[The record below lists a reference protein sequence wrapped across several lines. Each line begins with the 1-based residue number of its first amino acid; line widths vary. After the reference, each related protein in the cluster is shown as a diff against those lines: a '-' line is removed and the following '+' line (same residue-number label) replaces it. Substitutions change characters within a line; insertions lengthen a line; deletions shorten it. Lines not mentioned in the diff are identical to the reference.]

1 MQSAVPRRFIPF
13 DNAGLQFYT
22 VDVQNRER
30 RKEAGK
36 VILDLSKYL
45 ATLVIVG
52 AIFTKENVQWL
63 SVVLGSSAALILF
76 FLGVKTIA
84 PDREE

>member
-1 MQSAVPRRFIPF
+1 LIHTYPF
-13 DNAGLQFYT
+13 DKEGLQFYT
-22 VDVQNRER
+22 VGVKNRER

-63 SVVLGSSAALILF
+63 SVIVGSAAALILF
-76 FLGVKTIA
+76 LLGVKTIA
-84 PDREE
+84 PDKED

>member
-1 MQSAVPRRFIPF
+1 MIHTYPF
-13 DNAGLQFYT
+13 DKEGLQFYT
-22 VDVQNRER
+22 VGVKNRER

-63 SVVLGSSAALILF
+63 SVIVGSAAALILF
-76 FLGVKTIA
+76 LLGVKTIA
-84 PDREE
+84 PDKED

>member
-1 MQSAVPRRFIPF
+1 MA
-13 DNAGLQFYT
+13 
-22 VDVQNRER
+22 NRDR

-63 SVVLGSSAALILF
+63 SVIVGSGAALTLF
-76 FLGVKTIA
+76 LLGVKTIA
-84 PDREE
+84 PDKED